1 MTINRRAALAG
12 MTSLLAAVGLPKR
25 AGAEAK
31 QSGRDAG
38 PPAQARRLRKIATE
52 EAWTT
57 PEAAEA
63 LRAVVRRG
71 GRNLDLALLTG
82 IYDAPA
88 GTTPRFL
95 PQLLDIERLR
105 LAEMD
110 ANGVDIHLLSL
121 TAPGVQMFSASEGAA
136 LASLTNDRLAEIIRR
151 HPKRF
156 AALASFAPQDPRA
169 AVKEMERAINTLKLN
184 GFIVN
189 SHTDNAY
196 LDQPRFWPILE
207 AAQGLDAPLYIHP
220 RAPSDG
226 MAEPFR
232 DYRMESAVWG
242 YGVEVGTHAVRLML
256 SGVLDRFPRLRIVL
270 GHMGEALPFW
280 MWRLDFMGAPGAR
293 AAGRP
298 NQLKPSEYFKRN
310 FAITTSGVED
320 PLALRFCI
328 DKLGIDGIMWA
339 IDYPYQ
345 PTAPAVKFLESAP
358 LSDQER
364 MQIAHGNAERI
375 FRIRA

>member
-1 MTINRRAALAG
+1 MSIGRRSALVRMTA
-12 MTSLLAAVGLPKR
+12 LLAAAGLPR
-25 AGAEAK
+25 RTGAEVR
-31 QSGRDAG
+31 QSVQDAG
-38 PPAQARRLRKIATE
+38 SPAQAKHLRKIATE
-52 EAWTT
+52 EAWVT
-57 PEAAEA
+57 PEVAEA

-82 IYDAPA
+82 IYDPPA
-88 GTTPRFL
+88 GTMPRFL
-95 PQLLDIERLR
+95 AQLLDVERLR

-110 ANGVDIHLLSL
+110 ASGVDMHLLSL
-121 TAPGVQMFSASEGAA
+121 TAPGVQMFAPDVANT
-136 LASLTNDRLAEIIRR
+136 LARLTNDRLADIVRR

-156 AALASFAPQDPRA
+156 AALASFAPQDPSA
-169 AVKEMERAINTLKLN
+169 AAKEMERAINTLKLN

-189 SHTDNAY
+189 SHTENAY

-207 AAQGLDAPLYIHP
+207 AAQALDAPLYIHP

-232 DYRMESAVWG
+232 DYRLESAVWG
-242 YGVEVGTHAVRLML
+242 YGVETGTHAVRLML

-310 FAITTSGVED
+310 FAITTSGLED

-328 DKLGIDGIMWA
+328 DKLGVDGIMWA

-345 PTAPAVKFLESAP
+345 PTAPAVEFLETAP
-358 LSDQER
+358 LSEQER
-364 MQIAHGNAERI
+364 RQIAHANAERI
-375 FRIRA
+375 FRIGA